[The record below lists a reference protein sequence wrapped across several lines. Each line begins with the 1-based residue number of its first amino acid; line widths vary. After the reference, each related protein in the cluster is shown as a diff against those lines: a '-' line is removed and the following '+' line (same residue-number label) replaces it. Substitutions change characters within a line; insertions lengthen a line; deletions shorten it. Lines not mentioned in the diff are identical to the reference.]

1 MSKRAYSCPMAAI
14 APILIA
20 IAAFLV
26 RIINLGSPKGLVF
39 DEVYYVDGARDLLKY
54 GVEVNGSNPEFIVH
68 PPVGK
73 WLIASGIKLFGDN
86 EFGWRF
92 ASAVFGTLLILLF
105 ARLVH
110 VLFYSPLLTALAA
123 ALMALDGLLLV
134 HSRTALL
141 DLFLTFF
148 TLLGV
153 LLWHRN
159 RHIWAGIAF
168 GLAIGCKWS
177 AIYFVAIIG
186 LVAVYR
192 ILIAHD
198 IRKTLKPIAAKFAQY
213 GLLPVF
219 VYTLTWAGWFMSDR
233 GWSRQSSKNP
243 LSSWIHYH
251 SEMLN
256 FHTGLTATHP
266 YQANPWSWL
275 IMGRPTSFFYD
286 SPKGCSAENCAQ
298 EVLALGTPLLWWVG
312 SIAIAVVVGYW
323 IKSLINHRID
333 NAANLVVLGLAAGY
347 LPWFAMQQ
355 RTVFTFY
362 AIIIEPFLILAIIYC
377 AKLLLASGLKP
388 VVSQSIVG
396 GVLVLIVVC
405 FLYFIPLFTG
415 QIITYEDWNLR
426 MWFESWI

>member
-1 MSKRAYSCPMAAI
+1 MAAI
-14 APILIA
+14 APVLIA
-20 IAAFLV
+20 IASFVL
-26 RIINLGSPKGLVF
+26 RIFNLGSPKGLVF
-39 DEVYYVDGARDLLKY
+39 DEVYYVDGARDLLTY
-54 GVEVNGSNPEFIVH
+54 GVEVNGSDPEFIVH

-92 ASAVFGTLLILLF
+92 ASAVFGTLLILIF

-110 VLFYSPLLTALAA
+110 VIFYSPLLTALGAS
-123 ALMALDGLLLV
+123 LMALDGLLLV

-148 TLLGV
+148 TLVGV

-159 RHIWAGIAF
+159 RHIWAGVAF

-192 ILIAHD
+192 ILIEHD
-198 IRKTLKPIAAKFAQY
+198 VKKSIKPIAAKFAQY

-219 VYTLTWAGWFMSDR
+219 VYGLTWTGWFLSDR
-233 GWSRQSSKNP
+233 GWSRQWSNNP
-243 LSSWIHYH
+243 VASWIHYH
-251 SEMLN
+251 SEMLT
-256 FHTGLTATHP
+256 FHTGLTTTHP

-286 SPKGCSAENCAQ
+286 APKGCSSDNCAQ
-298 EVLALGTPLLWWVG
+298 EVLALGTPILWWVG
-312 SIAIAVVVGYW
+312 TIAIAVVVGYW
-323 IKSLINHRID
+323 IRSLINHRVD
-333 NAANLVVLGLAAGY
+333 VAANLVVLGLAAGY

-355 RTVFTFY
+355 RTVFSFY
-362 AIIIEPFLILAIIYC
+362 AIIITPFLVLAIVYC
-377 AKLLLASGLKP
+377 AKLLLDSHLKP

-396 GVLVLIVVC
+396 GIFAAIVIC
-405 FLYFIPLFTG
+405 FVFFFPLFTG
-415 QIITYEDWNLR
+415 QVITYEDWTLR
-426 MWFESWI
+426 MWFNSWI

>member
-1 MSKRAYSCPMAAI
+1 MAAI

-54 GVEVNGSNPEFIVH
+54 GVEVSGSDPEFIVH

-110 VLFYSPLLTALAA
+110 VLFYSPLLTALGAV
-123 ALMALDGLLLV
+123 LMALDGLLLV

-153 LLWHRN
+153 FLWHRN

-186 LVAVYR
+186 LIAVYR
-192 ILIAHD
+192 VLIAHD

-219 VYTLTWAGWFMSDR
+219 VYTLTWSGWFMSDR
-233 GWSRQSSKNP
+233 GWSRQSSSNP

-256 FHTGLTATHP
+256 FHTGLTDTHP

-312 SIAIAVVVGYW
+312 TIAIAVVVGYW
-323 IKSLINHRID
+323 IKSLISHRID
-333 NAANLVVLGLAAGY
+333 MAANIVVLGLAAGY

-362 AIIIEPFLILAIIYC
+362 AIIIEPFLILAIVYC

-396 GVLVLIVVC
+396 GILALIILC
-405 FLYFIPLFTG
+405 FLFFIPLFTG
-415 QIITYEDWNLR
+415 QVITYEDWNLR
-426 MWFESWI
+426 MWFDSWI

>member
-1 MSKRAYSCPMAAI
+1 MAAI

-20 IAAFLV
+20 LASLV
-26 RIINLGSPKGLVF
+26 LRIINLGLPKGFVF

-54 GVEVNGSNPEFIVH
+54 GVEVDGTNPEFIVH

-73 WLIASGIKLFGDN
+73 WLIASGIKLFGDS
-86 EFGWRF
+86 EFGWRI
-92 ASAVFGTLLILLF
+92 ASAIFATLLILLF

-110 VLFYSPLLTALAA
+110 VLFYSPLLTALGA

-177 AIYFVAIIG
+177 AIYFVAVIG
-186 LVAVYR
+186 LIAVYQ
-192 ILIAHD
+192 ILVARD
-198 IRKTLKPIAAKFAQY
+198 IRKSLKPITAKFLQY
-213 GLLPVF
+213 GVLPVF
-219 VYTLTWAGWFMSDR
+219 VYTLTWTGWFISDR
-233 GWSRQSSKNP
+233 GWSRQWSSNP
-243 LSSWIHYH
+243 FVSWLHYH

-256 FHTGLTATHP
+256 FHTGLTEKHP
-266 YQANPWSWL
+266 YEANPWSWL
-275 IMGRPTSFFYD
+275 VMGRPTSFFYD
-286 SPKGCSAENCAQ
+286 SPKDCGAKDCAQ
-298 EVLALGTPLLWWVG
+298 EVLALGTPILWWVG
-312 SIAIAVVVGYW
+312 TISIAIVIGYW
-323 IKSLINHRID
+323 IKSLIHHRVD
-333 NAANLVVLGLAAGY
+333 SAANIVVLGVVAGY

-355 RTVFTFY
+355 RTVFSFY
-362 AIIIEPFLILAIIYC
+362 AIIIQPFLIVAIVYC

-388 VVSQSIVG
+388 AVSQSIVG
-396 GVLVLIVVC
+396 GIFTLIVLC
-405 FLYFIPLFTG
+405 FIFFIPLFTG
-415 QIITYEDWNLR
+415 QVITYQDWRLR

>member
-1 MSKRAYSCPMAAI
+1 MAAI

-20 IAAFLV
+20 LASFVL
-26 RIINLGSPKGLVF
+26 RIINLGLPKGFVF
-39 DEVYYVDGARDLLKY
+39 DEVYYVDGARDFLKH
-54 GVEVNGSNPEFIVH
+54 GVEIDGANPEFIVH

-110 VLFYSPLLTALAA
+110 VLFYSPLLTGLGA

-177 AIYFVAIIG
+177 AIYFVAVIG
-186 LVAVYR
+186 LIAVYQ
-192 ILIAHD
+192 ILVAHD
-198 IRKTLKPIAAKFAQY
+198 IRKALKPFAAKFLQY
-213 GLLPVF
+213 GLLPVV
-219 VYTLTWAGWFMSDR
+219 VYTLTWSGWFISDR
-233 GWSRQSSKNP
+233 GWSRQWSSNP
-243 LSSWIHYH
+243 IVSWLHYH

-256 FHTGLTATHP
+256 FHTGLTEKHP
-266 YQANPWSWL
+266 YEANPWSWL
-275 IMGRPTSFFYD
+275 VMGRPTSFFYE
-286 SPKGCSAENCAQ
+286 SPKGCGAKDCAQ
-298 EVLALGTPLLWWVG
+298 EVLALGTPILWWVG
-312 SIAIAVVVGYW
+312 TISIAVIVGYW
-323 IKSLINHRID
+323 IKSLIHHRVD
-333 NAANLVVLGLAAGY
+333 SAANIVVLGVVAGY

-355 RTVFTFY
+355 RTVFSFY
-362 AIIIEPFLILAIIYC
+362 AIIIQPFLIIAIVYC
-377 AKLLLASGLKP
+377 AKLLLDSGLKP
-388 VVSQSIVG
+388 AVSQSIVG
-396 GVLVLIVVC
+396 GIFALIVLC
-405 FLYFIPLFTG
+405 FIFFIPLFTG
-415 QIITYEDWNLR
+415 QVITYEDWQLR

>member
-1 MSKRAYSCPMAAI
+1 MAAI

-20 IAAFLV
+20 LASFVL
-26 RIINLGSPKGLVF
+26 RIINLGLPKGFVF

-54 GVEVNGSNPEFIVH
+54 GVEVDGTNPEFIVH

-73 WLIASGIKLFGDN
+73 WLIASGIKLFGDS

-92 ASAVFGTLLILLF
+92 ASAVFATILILLF

-110 VLFYSPLLTALAA
+110 VLFYSPLLTALGA

-177 AIYFVAIIG
+177 AVYFVAVIG
-186 LVAVYR
+186 LIAVYQ
-192 ILIAHD
+192 ILVSRD
-198 IRKTLKPIAAKFAQY
+198 IRKSLKPIMAKFLQY
-213 GLLPVF
+213 GVLPIS
-219 VYTLTWAGWFMSDR
+219 VYTLTWTGWFISDR
-233 GWSRQSSKNP
+233 GWSRQWSSNP
-243 LSSWIHYH
+243 IVSWLHYH
-251 SEMLN
+251 SEILN
-256 FHTGLTATHP
+256 FHTGLTEKHP
-266 YQANPWSWL
+266 YEANPWSWL
-275 IMGRPTSFFYD
+275 VMGRPTSFFYD
-286 SPKGCSAENCAQ
+286 SPKDCGAKDCAQ
-298 EVLALGTPLLWWVG
+298 EVLALGTPILWWIG
-312 SIAIAVVVGYW
+312 TISIAVVIGYW
-323 IKSLINHRID
+323 IKSLIHHRVD
-333 NAANLVVLGLAAGY
+333 SAANIVVLGVVAGY

-355 RTVFTFY
+355 RTVFSFY
-362 AIIIEPFLILAIIYC
+362 AIIIQPFLIIAIVYC
-377 AKLLLASGLKP
+377 AKLSLGSGLKP

-396 GVLVLIVVC
+396 GIFALIVLC
-405 FLYFIPLFTG
+405 FIFFIPLFTG
-415 QIITYEDWNLR
+415 QVITYEDWRLR

>member
-1 MSKRAYSCPMAAI
+1 MAAI
-14 APILIA
+14 APVLIA
-20 IAAFLV
+20 IASFVL
-26 RIINLGSPKGLVF
+26 RIFNLGSPKGLVF
-39 DEVYYVDGARDLLKY
+39 DEVYYVDGARDLLAY
-54 GVEVNGSNPEFIVH
+54 GVEVNGADPEFIVH

-92 ASAVFGTLLILLF
+92 ASAVFGTLLILIF

-110 VLFYSPLLTALAA
+110 VIFYSPLLTALGAS
-123 ALMALDGLLLV
+123 LMALDGLLLV

-148 TLLGV
+148 TLVGV

-159 RHIWAGIAF
+159 RHIWAGVAF

-192 ILIAHD
+192 ILIEHD
-198 IRKTLKPIAAKFAQY
+198 VKKSIKPIAAKFAQY

-219 VYTLTWAGWFMSDR
+219 VYALTWTGWFISDR
-233 GWSRQSSKNP
+233 GWSRQWSNNP
-243 LSSWIHYH
+243 VASWIHYH
-251 SEMLN
+251 SEMLT
-256 FHTGLTATHP
+256 FHTGLTTTHP

-286 SPKGCSAENCAQ
+286 APKGCSSDNCAQ
-298 EVLALGTPLLWWVG
+298 EVLALGTPILWWVG
-312 SIAIAVVVGYW
+312 TIAIAVVVGYW
-323 IKSLINHRID
+323 IRSLINHRVD
-333 NAANLVVLGLAAGY
+333 VAANLVVLGLAAGY

-355 RTVFTFY
+355 RTVFSFY
-362 AIIIEPFLILAIIYC
+362 AIIITPFLVLAFVYC
-377 AKLLLASGLKP
+377 AKLLLDSHLKP

-396 GVLVLIVVC
+396 GIFAAIVIC
-405 FLYFIPLFTG
+405 FVFFFPLFTG
-415 QIITYEDWNLR
+415 QVITYEDWTLR
-426 MWFESWI
+426 MWFNSWI

>member
-1 MSKRAYSCPMAAI
+1 MAAI

-20 IAAFLV
+20 VASFVL
-26 RIINLGSPKGLVF
+26 RLINLGLPKGFVF

-54 GVEVNGSNPEFIVH
+54 GVEVDGANPEFIVH

-73 WLIASGIKLFGDN
+73 WLIAGGINLFGDN

-92 ASAVFGTLLILLF
+92 ASAVFGTLLILLV

-110 VLFYSPLLTALAA
+110 VLFYSPLLTALGA

-168 GLAIGCKWS
+168 GMAIGCKWS
-177 AIYFVAIIG
+177 AVYFVAVIG
-186 LVAVYR
+186 LIAVYR

-198 IRKTLKPIAAKFAQY
+198 IRKSVKPIAAKIAQY

-219 VYTLTWAGWFMSDR
+219 VYTLTWAGWFISDR
-233 GWSRQSSKNP
+233 GWSRQWSTNP
-243 LSSWIHYH
+243 LLSWLHYH

-256 FHTGLTATHP
+256 FHTGLTQTHP

-275 IMGRPTSFFYD
+275 IMGRPTSFFYAA
-286 SPKGCSAENCAQ
+286 PKGCGAKDCAQ

-312 SIAIAVVVGYW
+312 TIAVAVVVGYW
-323 IKSLINHRID
+323 IKSLIHHRID
-333 NAANLVVLGLAAGY
+333 AAASIVIIGFAAGY

-362 AIIIEPFLILAIIYC
+362 AIIVQPFLILAIVYC
-377 AKLLLASGLKP
+377 AKLLLDSGLKP

-396 GVLVLIVVC
+396 GIFALIVLC
-405 FLYFIPLFTG
+405 FLFFIPLFTA
-415 QIITYEDWNLR
+415 QVITYEDWRLR
-426 MWFESWI
+426 MWFDSWI

>member
-1 MSKRAYSCPMAAI
+1 MAAI

-20 IAAFLV
+20 LASFV
-26 RIINLGSPKGLVF
+26 QRIINLGLPKGFVF

-54 GVEVNGSNPEFIVH
+54 GVEIDGANPEFIVH

-110 VLFYSPLLTALAA
+110 VLFYSPLLTALGAV
-123 ALMALDGLLLV
+123 LMALDGLLLV

-177 AIYFVAIIG
+177 AIYFVAVIG
-186 LVAVYR
+186 LIALYR
-192 ILIAHD
+192 ILVSSD
-198 IRKTLKPIAAKFAQY
+198 VRKSVRPITAKFLQY
-213 GLLPVF
+213 GVLPVF
-219 VYTLTWAGWFMSDR
+219 VYTLTWTGWFFSDR
-233 GWSRQSSKNP
+233 GWSRKWSNNP
-243 LSSWIHYH
+243 FVSWLHYH

-256 FHTGLTATHP
+256 FHTGLTEKHP

-275 IMGRPTSFFYD
+275 VMGRPTSFFYE
-286 SPKGCSAENCAQ
+286 SPQGCGAKDCAQ
-298 EVLALGTPLLWWVG
+298 EVLALGTPILWWVG
-312 SIAIAVVVGYW
+312 TISIAVVIGYW
-323 IKSLINHRID
+323 IKSLIHHRVD
-333 NAANLVVLGLAAGY
+333 AAANIVVLGIAAGY

-355 RTVFTFY
+355 RTVFSFY
-362 AIIIEPFLILAIIYC
+362 AIIIEPSLIMAIVYC
-377 AKLLLASGLKP
+377 VKLLLASGLKP
-388 VVSQSIVG
+388 AVSQSIVG
-396 GVLVLIVVC
+396 GIFALILLC
-405 FLYFIPLFTG
+405 FLFFIPLFTG
-415 QIITYEDWNLR
+415 QIITYEDWHLR

>member
-1 MSKRAYSCPMAAI
+1 MAVI

-20 IAAFLV
+20 LASFVLRV
-26 RIINLGSPKGLVF
+26 INLGLPKGFVF

-54 GVEVNGSNPEFIVH
+54 GVEIDGTNPEFIVH

-110 VLFYSPLLTALAA
+110 VLFYSPLLTALGA

-148 TLLGV
+148 TLMGV

-159 RHIWAGIAF
+159 RHIWAGIVF

-177 AIYFVAIIG
+177 AVYFVAIVG
-186 LVAVYR
+186 LIAVYR

-198 IRKTLKPIAAKFAQY
+198 FRKSFKPIAAKIAQY
-213 GLLPVF
+213 GLLPMF
-219 VYTLTWAGWFMSDR
+219 VYTLTWAGWFISDR
-233 GWSRQSSKNP
+233 GWSRQWSTNP
-243 LSSWIHYH
+243 LLSWLHYH

-256 FHTGLTATHP
+256 FHTGLTQTHP

-275 IMGRPTSFFYD
+275 IMGRPTSFFYA
-286 SPKGCSAENCAQ
+286 SPKECGAKDCAQ
-298 EVLALGTPLLWWVG
+298 EVLALGTPILWWVG
-312 SIAIAVVVGYW
+312 TIAVAVVVGYW
-323 IKSLINHRID
+323 IKSLIHHRID
-333 NAANLVVLGLAAGY
+333 AAATIVVIGLAAGY

-355 RTVFTFY
+355 RTVFAFY
-362 AIIIEPFLILAIIYC
+362 AIVIQPFLILAIVYC
-377 AKLLLASGLKP
+377 AKLLLGSGLKP

-396 GVLVLIVVC
+396 GLFALIVLC
-405 FLYFIPLFTG
+405 FLYFLPLFTA
-415 QIITYEDWNLR
+415 QVITYEDWRLR

>member
-1 MSKRAYSCPMAAI
+1 MAAI

-20 IAAFLV
+20 LASFVLRV
-26 RIINLGSPKGLVF
+26 INLGLPKGFVF

-54 GVEVNGSNPEFIVH
+54 GVEIDGANPEFIVH

-110 VLFYSPLLTALAA
+110 VLFYSPLLTALGA

-177 AIYFVAIIG
+177 AVYFVAVIG
-186 LVAVYR
+186 LIAVYR
-192 ILIAHD
+192 ILVTSD
-198 IRKTLKPIAAKFAQY
+198 VRKSVKPIAAKFLQY
-213 GLLPVF
+213 AVLPVF
-219 VYTLTWAGWFMSDR
+219 VYTLTWTGWFISDR
-233 GWSRQSSKNP
+233 GWSRQWSNNP
-243 LSSWIHYH
+243 FVSWLHYH

-256 FHTGLTATHP
+256 FHTGLTEKHP

-275 IMGRPTSFFYD
+275 VMGRPTSFFYE
-286 SPKGCSAENCAQ
+286 SPKGCGAKDCAQ
-298 EVLALGTPLLWWVG
+298 EVLALGTPILWWIG
-312 SIAIAVVVGYW
+312 TISIAVVIGYW
-323 IKSLINHRID
+323 IKSLIDHRVD
-333 NAANLVVLGLAAGY
+333 AAANIVVLGIAAGY

-355 RTVFTFY
+355 RTVFSFY
-362 AIIIEPFLILAIIYC
+362 AIIIEPFLIVAIVYC
-377 AKLLLASGLKP
+377 VKLLLASGLKP
-388 VVSQSIVG
+388 AVSQSIVG
-396 GVLVLIVVC
+396 GIFALILLC
-405 FLYFIPLFTG
+405 FLFFIPLFTG
-415 QIITYEDWNLR
+415 QIITYEDWHLR

>member
-1 MSKRAYSCPMAAI
+1 MAAI

-54 GVEVNGSNPEFIVH
+54 GVEVNGSDPEFIVH

-110 VLFYSPLLTALAA
+110 VLFYSPLLTALGA
-123 ALMALDGLLLV
+123 ALMALVGLLLV

-396 GVLVLIVVC
+396 SVIALIVVC

>member
-1 MSKRAYSCPMAAI
+1 MAAI

-20 IAAFLV
+20 LASFVL
-26 RIINLGSPKGLVF
+26 RIINLGLPKGFVF

-54 GVEVNGSNPEFIVH
+54 GVEVDGTNPEFIVH

-73 WLIASGIKLFGDN
+73 WLIASGIKLFGDS

-92 ASAVFGTLLILLF
+92 ASAVFATLLILLF

-110 VLFYSPLLTALAA
+110 VLFYSPLLTALGA

-159 RHIWAGIAF
+159 RHILAGIAF

-177 AIYFVAIIG
+177 AIYFVAVIG
-186 LVAVYR
+186 LIAVYK
-192 ILIAHD
+192 ILVAHD
-198 IRKTLKPIAAKFAQY
+198 IRKSAQQIAAKFLQY
-213 GLLPVF
+213 GLLPVV
-219 VYTLTWAGWFMSDR
+219 VYTLTWTGWFISDR
-233 GWSRQSSKNP
+233 GWSRQWSSNP
-243 LSSWIHYH
+243 FFSWLHYH

-256 FHTGLTATHP
+256 FHTGLTEKHP
-266 YQANPWSWL
+266 YEANPWSWL
-275 IMGRPTSFFYD
+275 VMGRPTSFFYE
-286 SPKGCSAENCAQ
+286 SPKGCGAKDCAQ
-298 EVLALGTPLLWWVG
+298 EVLALGTPILWWVG
-312 SIAIAVVVGYW
+312 TISIAVVIGYW
-323 IKSLINHRID
+323 IKSLIHHRVD
-333 NAANLVVLGLAAGY
+333 SAANLVVLGVVAGY

-355 RTVFTFY
+355 RTVFSFY
-362 AIIIEPFLILAIIYC
+362 AIIIQPFLIIAIVYC
-377 AKLLLASGLKP
+377 AKLLLGSGLKP
-388 VVSQSIVG
+388 AVSQSIVG
-396 GVLVLIVVC
+396 GIFALIVLC
-405 FLYFIPLFTG
+405 FIFFIPLFTG
-415 QIITYEDWNLR
+415 QVITYEDWQLR

>member
-1 MSKRAYSCPMAAI
+1 MAAI

-20 IAAFLV
+20 LASFVL
-26 RIINLGSPKGLVF
+26 RIFNLGSPKGLVF

-73 WLIASGIKLFGDN
+73 WLIASGIKVFGDS

-92 ASAVFGTLLILLF
+92 ASAVFGTLLILVF

-110 VLFYSPLLTALAA
+110 VLFYSPLLTALGA
-123 ALMALDGLLLV
+123 ALMSLDGLLLV

-148 TLLGV
+148 TLIGV

-159 RHIWAGIAF
+159 RHIWAGVAF

-192 ILIAHD
+192 ILIEKD
-198 IRKTLKPIAAKFAQY
+198 IRKSLKPIAAKFAQY
-213 GLLPVF
+213 GLLPVL
-219 VYTLTWAGWFMSDR
+219 VYALTWSGWFVSDR
-233 GWSRQSSKNP
+233 GWSRQWSSNP
-243 LSSWIHYH
+243 FTSWIHYH

-256 FHTGLTATHP
+256 FHTGLTDTHP

-286 SPKGCSAENCAQ
+286 SPSGCSTDNCAQ
-298 EVLALGTPLLWWVG
+298 EVLALGTPVLWWVG
-312 SIAIAVVVGYW
+312 TIAIAVVVGYW
-323 IKSLINHRID
+323 IRSLINHRID
-333 NAANLVVLGLAAGY
+333 AAANLVVLGLAAGY

-355 RTVFTFY
+355 RTVFSFY
-362 AIIIEPFLILAIIYC
+362 AIIIEPFLILAIVYC
-377 AKLLLASGLKP
+377 AKLLLSSGFKP

-396 GVLVLIVVC
+396 GIFALILLC
-405 FLYFIPLFTG
+405 FLFFFPLFTG
-415 QIITYEDWNLR
+415 QVITYEDWNLR
-426 MWFESWI
+426 MWFNSWI

>member
-1 MSKRAYSCPMAAI
+1 MAAI

-39 DEVYYVDGARDLLKY
+39 DEVYYVDGARDLLMY
-54 GVEVNGSNPEFIVH
+54 GVEVSGADPEFIVH

-396 GVLVLIVVC
+396 GVLVLIIVC

>member
-1 MSKRAYSCPMAAI
+1 MAAI
-14 APILIA
+14 APVLIA
-20 IAAFLV
+20 IASFVL
-26 RIINLGSPKGLVF
+26 RLINLGSPKGFVF

-54 GVEVNGSNPEFIVH
+54 GVEVDGTNPEFIVH

-73 WLIASGIKLFGDN
+73 WLIASGINLFGDN

-105 ARLVH
+105 ARLIH
-110 VLFYSPLLTALAA
+110 VLFYSPLLTALGA

-148 TLLGV
+148 TLLGIF
-153 LLWHRN
+153 LWHRN

-177 AIYFVAIIG
+177 AIYFVAVIG
-186 LVAVYR
+186 LIAVYR
-192 ILIAHD
+192 IVVASD
-198 IRKTLKPIAAKFAQY
+198 IRKAVKPIVAKFAQY
-213 GLLPVF
+213 GLIPVF
-219 VYTLTWAGWFMSDR
+219 VYAMTWTGWFISDR
-233 GWSRQSSKNP
+233 GWSRQWSTNP
-243 LSSWIHYH
+243 LLSWFHYH

-256 FHTGLTATHP
+256 FHTGLTQEHP

-275 IMGRPTSFFYD
+275 IMGRPTSFFYAA
-286 SPKGCSAENCAQ
+286 PKECGAKDCAQ
-298 EVLALGTPLLWWVG
+298 EVLALGTPILWWVG
-312 SIAIAVVVGYW
+312 TIALAVVVGYW
-323 IKSLINHRID
+323 IKSLIHHRVD
-333 NAANLVVLGLAAGY
+333 AAATIVIIGFAAGY

-362 AIIIEPFLILAIIYC
+362 AIVIQPFLILAIVYC
-377 AKLLLASGLKP
+377 AKLLLDSALKP

-396 GVLVLIVVC
+396 GIFALIVLC
-405 FLYFIPLFTG
+405 FLFFMPLFTA
-415 QIITYEDWNLR
+415 QVITYEDWNLR

>member
-1 MSKRAYSCPMAAI
+1 MAAI

-20 IAAFLV
+20 LASFVL
-26 RIINLGSPKGLVF
+26 RIINLGLPKGFVF

-54 GVEVNGSNPEFIVH
+54 GVEVDGTNPEFIVH

-73 WLIASGIKLFGDN
+73 WLIASGIKLFGDT

-105 ARLVH
+105 ARLIH
-110 VLFYSPLLTALAA
+110 VLFYSPLLTALGA

-159 RHIWAGIAF
+159 RHIWAGLAF

-177 AIYFVAIIG
+177 AIYFVAVIG
-186 LVAVYR
+186 LIAVYQ
-192 ILIAHD
+192 ILVTRD
-198 IRKTLKPIAAKFAQY
+198 IRKSLKPIAAKFLQY

-219 VYTLTWAGWFMSDR
+219 VYTITWAGWFISDR
-233 GWSRQSSKNP
+233 GWSRQWSNNP
-243 LSSWIHYH
+243 LVSWLHYH

-256 FHTGLTATHP
+256 FHTGLTEKHP
-266 YQANPWSWL
+266 YEANPWSWL
-275 IMGRPTSFFYD
+275 VMGRPTSFFYE
-286 SPKGCSAENCAQ
+286 SPKGCGAKDCAQ
-298 EVLALGTPLLWWVG
+298 EVLALGTPILWWVG
-312 SIAIAVVVGYW
+312 TISIAVVIGYW
-323 IKSLINHRID
+323 IKSLINHRVD
-333 NAANLVVLGLAAGY
+333 SAANLVVLGVVAGY

-355 RTVFTFY
+355 RTVFSFY
-362 AIIIEPFLILAIIYC
+362 AIIIEPFLILAIVYC

-388 VVSQSIVG
+388 AVSQSIVG
-396 GVLVLIVVC
+396 GIFALIVLC
-405 FLYFIPLFTG
+405 FIFFIPLFTG
-415 QIITYEDWNLR
+415 QVITYEDWRLR

>member
-1 MSKRAYSCPMAAI
+1 MAAI

-20 IAAFLV
+20 LASFVL
-26 RIINLGSPKGLVF
+26 RIFNLGSPKGLVF

-73 WLIASGIKLFGDN
+73 WLIASGIQVFGDS

-92 ASAVFGTLLILLF
+92 ASALFGTLLILVF

-110 VLFYSPLLTALAA
+110 VLFYSPLLTALGA
-123 ALMALDGLLLV
+123 ALMSLDGLLLV

-148 TLLGV
+148 TLIGV

-159 RHIWAGIAF
+159 RHIWAGVSF

-186 LVAVYR
+186 LVAIYR
-192 ILIAHD
+192 ILIEKD
-198 IRKTLKPIAAKFAQY
+198 IRKSLKPIAAKFAQY
-213 GLLPVF
+213 GLLPVL
-219 VYTLTWAGWFMSDR
+219 VYALTWSGWFVSDR
-233 GWSRQSSKNP
+233 GWSRQWSSNP
-243 LSSWIHYH
+243 FTSWIHYH

-256 FHTGLTATHP
+256 FHTGLTDTHP

-286 SPKGCSAENCAQ
+286 SPSGCSTDNCAQ
-298 EVLALGTPLLWWVG
+298 EVLALGTPILWWVG
-312 SIAIAVVVGYW
+312 TIAIAVVVGYW
-323 IKSLINHRID
+323 IRSLINHRID
-333 NAANLVVLGLAAGY
+333 AAANLVVLGLAAGY

-355 RTVFTFY
+355 RTVFSFY
-362 AIIIEPFLILAIIYC
+362 AIIIEPFLILAIVYC
-377 AKLLLASGLKP
+377 AKLLLSSGFKP

-396 GVLVLIVVC
+396 GIFALILLC
-405 FLYFIPLFTG
+405 FLFFFPLFTG
-415 QIITYEDWNLR
+415 QVITYEDWNLR
-426 MWFESWI
+426 MWFNSWI

>member
-1 MSKRAYSCPMAAI
+1 MAAI

-20 IAAFLV
+20 IASFVL
-26 RIINLGSPKGLVF
+26 RIFNLGSPKGLVF

-54 GVEVNGSNPEFIVH
+54 GVEINGSDPEFIVH
-68 PPVGK
+68 PPAGK

-92 ASAVFGTLLILLF
+92 ASAVIGTLLILVF
-105 ARLVH
+105 ARLIH
-110 VLFYSPLLTALAA
+110 VIFYSPLLTALGAS
-123 ALMALDGLLLV
+123 LMALDGLLLV

-148 TLLGV
+148 TLVGV

-192 ILIAHD
+192 VLIEHD
-198 IRKTLKPIAAKFAQY
+198 IKKSIKPIAAKFAQY

-219 VYTLTWAGWFMSDR
+219 VYALTWAGWFISDR
-233 GWSRQSSKNP
+233 GWSRQWSDNP
-243 LSSWIHYH
+243 LVSWIHYH
-251 SEMLN
+251 SEMLT
-256 FHTGLTATHP
+256 FHTGLTSTHP

-286 SPKGCSAENCAQ
+286 APKGCSSENCAQ
-298 EVLALGTPLLWWVG
+298 EVLALGTPILWWVG
-312 SIAIAVVVGYW
+312 TIAIAVVVGYW
-323 IKSLINHRID
+323 IRSLINHRVD
-333 NAANLVVLGLAAGY
+333 AAANLVVLGLAAGY

-355 RTVFTFY
+355 RTVFSFY
-362 AIIIEPFLILAIIYC
+362 AIIIEPFLILAIVYC
-377 AKLLLASGLKP
+377 AKLLLDSHMKP

-396 GVLVLIVVC
+396 GIFAAIVIC
-405 FLYFIPLFTG
+405 FVFFFPLFTG
-415 QIITYEDWNLR
+415 QVITYEDWNLR
-426 MWFESWI
+426 MWFKSWI

>member
-1 MSKRAYSCPMAAI
+1 MAAI

-20 IAAFLV
+20 LASFVL
-26 RIINLGSPKGLVF
+26 RIINLGLPKGFVF

-54 GVEVNGSNPEFIVH
+54 GVEVDGENPEFIVH

-73 WLIASGIKLFGDN
+73 WLIASGIKLFGDS

-92 ASAVFGTLLILLF
+92 ASAVFATFLILLF

-110 VLFYSPLLTALAA
+110 VLFYSPLLTALGA

-177 AIYFVAIIG
+177 AIYFVAVIG
-186 LVAVYR
+186 LIAVYK
-192 ILIAHD
+192 ILVVRD
-198 IRKTLKPIAAKFAQY
+198 IRKSAQQIAAKFLQY
-213 GLLPVF
+213 GLLPVV
-219 VYTLTWAGWFMSDR
+219 VYTLTWTGWFISDR
-233 GWSRQSSKNP
+233 GWSRQWSSNP
-243 LSSWIHYH
+243 FFSWLHYH

-256 FHTGLTATHP
+256 FHTGLTEKHP
-266 YQANPWSWL
+266 YEANPWSWL
-275 IMGRPTSFFYD
+275 VMGRPTSFFYE
-286 SPKGCSAENCAQ
+286 SPKGCGAKDCAQ
-298 EVLALGTPLLWWVG
+298 EVLALGTPILWWVG
-312 SIAIAVVVGYW
+312 TISIAVVIGYW
-323 IKSLINHRID
+323 IKSLIHHRVD
-333 NAANLVVLGLAAGY
+333 SAANLVVLGVVAGY

-355 RTVFTFY
+355 RTVFSFY
-362 AIIIEPFLILAIIYC
+362 AIIIQPFLIIAIVYC
-377 AKLLLASGLKP
+377 AKQLLGSGLKP
-388 VVSQSIVG
+388 AVSQSIVG
-396 GVLVLIVVC
+396 GIFALIVLC
-405 FLYFIPLFTG
+405 FIFFIPLFTG
-415 QIITYEDWNLR
+415 QVITYEDWQLR

>member
-1 MSKRAYSCPMAAI
+1 MAVI

-20 IAAFLV
+20 LASFVLRV
-26 RIINLGSPKGLVF
+26 INLGLPKGFVF

-54 GVEVNGSNPEFIVH
+54 GVEIDGTNPEFIVH

-110 VLFYSPLLTALAA
+110 VLFYSPLLTALGA

-148 TLLGV
+148 TLMGV

-159 RHIWAGIAF
+159 RHIWAGIVF

-177 AIYFVAIIG
+177 AVYFVAIVG
-186 LVAVYR
+186 LIAVYR

-198 IRKTLKPIAAKFAQY
+198 FRKSFKPIAAKIAQY
-213 GLLPVF
+213 GLLPMF
-219 VYTLTWAGWFMSDR
+219 VYTLTWAGWFISDR
-233 GWSRQSSKNP
+233 GWSRQWSTNP
-243 LSSWIHYH
+243 LLSWLHYH

-256 FHTGLTATHP
+256 FHTGLTQTHP

-275 IMGRPTSFFYD
+275 IMGRPTSFFYA
-286 SPKGCSAENCAQ
+286 SPKGCGAKDCAQ
-298 EVLALGTPLLWWVG
+298 EVLALGTPILWWVG
-312 SIAIAVVVGYW
+312 TIAVAVVVGYW
-323 IKSLINHRID
+323 IKSLIHHRID
-333 NAANLVVLGLAAGY
+333 AAATIVVIGLAAGY

-355 RTVFTFY
+355 RTVFAFY
-362 AIIIEPFLILAIIYC
+362 AIVIQPFLILAIVYC
-377 AKLLLASGLKP
+377 AKSLLGSGLKP

-396 GVLVLIVVC
+396 GLFALIVLC
-405 FLYFIPLFTG
+405 FLYFLPLFTA
-415 QIITYEDWNLR
+415 QVITYEDWRLR

>member
-1 MSKRAYSCPMAAI
+1 MAAI

-20 IAAFLV
+20 LASFVL
-26 RIINLGSPKGLVF
+26 RIINLGLPKGFVF

-54 GVEVNGSNPEFIVH
+54 GVEVDGTNPEFIVH

-92 ASAVFGTLLILLF
+92 ASAVFATLLILLF

-110 VLFYSPLLTALAA
+110 VLFYSLLLTALGA

-177 AIYFVAIIG
+177 AIYFVAVIG
-186 LVAVYR
+186 LIAVYK
-192 ILIAHD
+192 ILVVHD
-198 IRKTLKPIAAKFAQY
+198 IRKSAQQIAAKFLQY
-213 GLLPVF
+213 GLLPVV
-219 VYTLTWAGWFMSDR
+219 VYTLTWTGWFISNR
-233 GWSRQSSKNP
+233 GWSRQWSSNP
-243 LSSWIHYH
+243 FVSWLHYH

-256 FHTGLTATHP
+256 FHTGLTEKHP
-266 YQANPWSWL
+266 YEANPWSWL
-275 IMGRPTSFFYD
+275 VMGRPTSFFYE
-286 SPKGCSAENCAQ
+286 SPKGCGAKDCAQ
-298 EVLALGTPLLWWVG
+298 EVLALGTPILWWVG
-312 SIAIAVVVGYW
+312 TIAIAVVIGYW
-323 IKSLINHRID
+323 IKSLIHHRVD
-333 NAANLVVLGLAAGY
+333 SAANLVVLGVVAGY

-355 RTVFTFY
+355 RTVFSFY
-362 AIIIEPFLILAIIYC
+362 AIIIQPFLIIAIVYC
-377 AKLLLASGLKP
+377 AKLLLGSGLRP
-388 VVSQSIVG
+388 AVSQSIVG
-396 GVLVLIVVC
+396 GIFALIVLC
-405 FLYFIPLFTG
+405 FIFFIPLFTG
-415 QIITYEDWNLR
+415 QVITYEDWQLR

>member
-1 MSKRAYSCPMAAI
+1 MAAI

-20 IAAFLV
+20 LASFVLRV
-26 RIINLGSPKGLVF
+26 INLGLPKGFVF
-39 DEVYYVDGARDLLKY
+39 DEVYYVDAARDLLKY
-54 GVEVNGSNPEFIVH
+54 GVEVDGANPEFIVH
-68 PPVGK
+68 PPIGK
-73 WLIASGIKLFGDN
+73 WLIASGIRLFGDT

-92 ASAVFGTLLILLF
+92 ASAVFGTLLILLV

-110 VLFYSPLLTALAA
+110 VLFYSPLLTALSA
-123 ALMALDGLLLV
+123 ALMAVDGLLLV

-148 TLLGV
+148 TVLGV

-177 AIYFVAIIG
+177 AIYFVAVIG
-186 LVAVYR
+186 LIAVYR

-198 IRKTLKPIAAKFAQY
+198 IRKSVKPIAAKFAQY

-219 VYTLTWAGWFMSDR
+219 VYMLTWTGWFISDR
-233 GWSRQSSKNP
+233 GWSRQWSTNP
-243 LSSWIHYH
+243 LLSWLHYH

-256 FHTGLTATHP
+256 FHTGLTQTHP

-275 IMGRPTSFFYD
+275 IMGRPTSFFYAA
-286 SPKGCSAENCAQ
+286 PKGCGAKDCAQ

-312 SIAIAVVVGYW
+312 TIAAAVVVGFW
-323 IKSLINHRID
+323 IKSLILHRID
-333 NAANLVVLGLAAGY
+333 FAAGY
-347 LPWFAMQQ
+347 LPWCAMQQ

-362 AIIIEPFLILAIIYC
+362 AIVIQPFLVLAIVYC
-377 AKLLLASGLKP
+377 AKLLLGSGLKP

-396 GVLVLIVVC
+396 GIFALIVLC
-405 FLYFIPLFTG
+405 FLFFIPLFTA
-415 QIITYEDWNLR
+415 QVMPYEDWRLR

>member
-1 MSKRAYSCPMAAI
+1 MAAI

-20 IAAFLV
+20 LASFVL
-26 RIINLGSPKGLVF
+26 RIINLGLPKGFVF

-54 GVEVNGSNPEFIVH
+54 GVEVDGTNPEFIVH

-73 WLIASGIKLFGDN
+73 WLIASGIKLFGDS

-92 ASAVFGTLLILLF
+92 ASAVFATLLILLF

-110 VLFYSPLLTALAA
+110 VLFYSPLLTALGA

-177 AIYFVAIIG
+177 AIYFVAVIG
-186 LVAVYR
+186 LIAVYK
-192 ILIAHD
+192 ILVAHD
-198 IRKTLKPIAAKFAQY
+198 IRKSAQQIAAKFLQY
-213 GLLPVF
+213 GLLPVV
-219 VYTLTWAGWFMSDR
+219 VYTLTWTGWFISDR
-233 GWSRQSSKNP
+233 GWSRQWSSNP
-243 LSSWIHYH
+243 FFSWLHYH

-256 FHTGLTATHP
+256 FHTGLTEKHP
-266 YQANPWSWL
+266 YEANPWSWL
-275 IMGRPTSFFYD
+275 VMGRPTSFFYE
-286 SPKGCSAENCAQ
+286 SPKGCGAKDCAQ
-298 EVLALGTPLLWWVG
+298 EVLALGTPILWWVG
-312 SIAIAVVVGYW
+312 TISIAVVIGYW
-323 IKSLINHRID
+323 IKSLIHHRVD
-333 NAANLVVLGLAAGY
+333 SAANLVVLGVVAGY

-355 RTVFTFY
+355 RTVFSFY
-362 AIIIEPFLILAIIYC
+362 AIIIQPFLIIAIVYC
-377 AKLLLASGLKP
+377 AKLLLGSGLRP
-388 VVSQSIVG
+388 AVSQSIVG
-396 GVLVLIVVC
+396 GIFALIVLC
-405 FLYFIPLFTG
+405 FIFFIPLFTG
-415 QIITYEDWNLR
+415 QVITYEDWQLR